1 MVVMEHKIYTIE
13 DLAKRL
19 GKDKRE
25 VEKRASRGQI
35 PGRKVGGVW
44 QFHSTEITRWLE
56 SELKG
61 FSDAELATVEEKHRS
76 VEVDADV
83 PVSSLLTPETMQIPL
98 EGRTKRSVLENLI
111 EVAGRTWQV
120 WEPATVLK
128 AVQKREEVFSTGLE
142 NGAAIPHP
150 RNPLPD
156 VLGQSIVAFGKTTS
170 GIPFGAPKRVL
181 TDSFFLVLCRDSR
194 THLQILARLARMMQ
208 LPTFLDELRAAETE
222 VEAHQAI
229 CAAEEKVGK

>member
-1 MVVMEHKIYTIE
+1 MEHENYTIE

-25 VEKRASRGQI
+25 VEKLASRGRI

-44 QFHSTEITRWLE
+44 QFHPTEITRWLE
-56 SELKG
+56 GALKDY
-61 FSDAELATVEEKHRS
+61 SDVELATIEEKHQS
-76 VEVDADV
+76 AEVDAEV
-83 PVSSLLTPETMQIPL
+83 PVSSLLTPETMQIPM

-111 EVAGRTWQV
+111 EVAGRTWHV

-128 AVQKREEVFSTGLE
+128 AVQDREEVLSTGME

-150 RNPLPD
+150 RNTLPD
-156 VLGQSIVAFGKTTS
+156 VLGQSVVAFGRTSS
-170 GIPFGAPKRVL
+170 GIPFGAPKRML
-181 TDSFFLVLCRDSR
+181 TDIFFLVLCRDSR

-208 LPTFLDELRAAETE
+208 LPNFLDDLRSAQTSAEAYRIVCE
-222 VEAHQAI
+222 
-229 CAAEEKVGK
+229 AEEKVGK